1 MTELFPQIVS
11 DKEDVARIIFSPSY
25 IYKGHVSPSAFRWNI
40 LPSGHV
46 EDYISVLR
54 GNPNVLNNQTKHFKA
69 RAAGDVRYGYALLKV
84 KSIRDIS
91 DEVINSQVD
100 VLSFPSKSY
109 PNHAGIV
116 VEIGKERLNA
126 LTPVTPEIMIIQKEL
141 ASKCSEIIKFEETEE

>member
-91 DEVINSQVD
+91 ERRGGRVRRRDPLFLQKQALRVSLRGQRQRRDRNGRLQQHHAPR
-100 VLSFPSKSY
+100 LS
-109 PNHAGIV
+109 
-116 VEIGKERLNA
+116 
-126 LTPVTPEIMIIQKEL
+126 
-141 ASKCSEIIKFEETEE
+141 